1 MTVYISTSI
10 DKNICTILIYKDID
24 FFCQTEYSTFKK
36 CSWYDFC
43 IMRINYYKD
52 IEKICTASLCEYSHV
67 YIRSRHFLFII
78 WHFPQL
84 MTLIWCRLLIIFNIF
99 KKISLCRL
107 LFETLTLIIIDYGD
121 FDLAGYFEYSIYFAT
136 SFLR

>member
-52 IEKICTASLCEYSHV
+52 IEKICTASLCEYVST
-67 YIRSRHFLFII
+67 Y
-78 WHFPQL
+78 
-84 MTLIWCRLLIIFNIF
+84 IIFEMTENLGLDNSTIRAKGTMDAIF
-99 KKISLCRL
+99 SP
-107 LFETLTLIIIDYGD
+107 
-121 FDLAGYFEYSIYFAT
+121 
-136 SFLR
+136 

>member
-52 IEKICTASLCEYSHV
+52 IEKICTASLCEYVST
-67 YIRSRHFLFII
+67 Y
-78 WHFPQL
+78 
-84 MTLIWCRLLIIFNIF
+84 IIFEMTENLGMGESLMAV
-99 KKISLCRL
+99 KKDYKISRVVMVITRKILNL
-107 LFETLTLIIIDYGD
+107 LRV
-121 FDLAGYFEYSIYFAT
+121 AGGHE
-136 SFLR
+136 